1 MTKAEVNKTEQK
13 KTNKDPR
20 DNSDGRYDALKLENQ
35 LCFPLYAAA
44 RAVVRNYT
52 PYLKPLG
59 LTYTQY
65 IVLLVLWENDNI
77 RVSSLC
83 ERLHLD
89 NGTVTPVLKK
99 MEKNGLLIRN
109 RLKDDERVV
118 IVSLT
123 DEGWAMREKA
133 LSVPEKLG
141 CGCCFDLGQED
152 SKTLSSLL
160 YRILNEI
167 DIKQ

>member
-1 MTKAEVNKTEQK
+1 MTKADDK
-13 KTNKDPR
+13 KIKRDRDPR
-20 DNSDGRYDALKLENQ
+20 DNSDGRYDVLKLDNQ

-52 PYLKPLG
+52 PYLRPLG

-89 NGTVTPVLKK
+89 NGTVTPMLKK
-99 MEKNGLLIRN
+99 MEKNGLLIRK
-109 RLKDDERVV
+109 RLKNDERVV

-123 DEGWAMREKA
+123 DDGWDMREKA
-133 LSVPEKLG
+133 LTIPEKMNQE
-141 CGCCFDLGQED
+141 CCFGMDASD
-152 SKTLSSLL
+152 SKELRTFLS
-160 YRILNEI
+160 RILDKI
-167 DIKQ
+167 DIQQK